1 MLSKTISEVSS
12 EAPFM
17 ARGGYINNGIV
28 VRSVNL
34 FMVISYKFA
43 IIIEYITEIILHIL
57 LYTYIHRNNIKNI
70 SKLISNY
77 IDVF

>member
-12 EAPFM
+12 EVPYM

-57 LYTYIHRNNIKNI
+57 YCIFYYHENHIQNM
-70 SKLISNY
+70 
-77 IDVF
+77 